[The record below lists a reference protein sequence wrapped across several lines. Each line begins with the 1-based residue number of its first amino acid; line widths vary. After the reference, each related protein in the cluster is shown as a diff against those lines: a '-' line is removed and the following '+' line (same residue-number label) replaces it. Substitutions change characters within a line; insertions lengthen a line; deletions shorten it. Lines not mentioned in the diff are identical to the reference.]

1 MSGAQRSQTDLEVL
15 QSSHRGKFISLGLVL
30 VIGAGVWW
38 WTKRDKPIGNH
49 EEADRVLVVTQTH
62 WRYKP
67 YLEQWGFVAQEGKAQ
82 TMEEEALE
90 KMPDLQVKGAAAI
103 LKLADWAGY
112 GYVVFEKPQEVDF
125 SGLDIEGG
133 VPTFE
138 PHVRFAVVSAGEF
151 AFPHKLT
158 VNAKP
163 SEVLRG
169 PDLDLLSA
177 LFAQEPLL
185 AGTLRDDPKNPA
197 DVLILKGKLSEA
209 LARLDDVKDAE
220 GLVAKIG
227 EKARALLVDKEQGEP
242 RPALLGGI
250 HESLNAIALADGSTL
265 VLSRKIHF
273 SSGGYNADLD
283 LDKNWEFSYLSAGA
297 EPGSERTP
305 CPSLMGGTLEES
317 GRRPSFR
324 FSPGGDVVLVHVDG
338 ASQLWKLDMGEGKE
352 PCNFV
357 HLGDITVPLARGE
370 DAGEPHASGKVAR
383 ARLDGQDGVVSVLK
397 PKDDV
402 ALELARSPTIGFFM
416 PAWLDAEWLA
426 VPGYP
431 RADEE
436 SGEVPLNATAA
447 VYFASSTHPDELLRL
462 DATALDAAREIH
474 QVAPAPDGPN
484 GPRLLVTASGEAF
497 DRRLFRVDAPKK
509 WSELYADATA
519 AAAGKKPQAVVDGL
533 EPWVLSLDAAGFTAT
548 ALTHEGRVSDMIA
561 ARDGS
566 NAVFQVSGLDNGL
579 RVIDSERE
587 IGIAG
592 LDTPGPLRLMTR
604 NGLEDHTPMF
614 TADSKTVVF
623 RTRFPFEKTDWTLTT
638 ARSLPASK

>member
-1 MSGAQRSQTDLEVL
+1 
-15 QSSHRGKFISLGLVL
+15 
-30 VIGAGVWW
+30 
-38 WTKRDKPIGNH
+38 
-49 EEADRVLVVTQTH
+49 
-62 WRYKP
+62 
-67 YLEQWGFVAQEGKAQ
+67 
-82 TMEEEALE
+82 
-90 KMPDLQVKGAAAI
+90 

-138 PHVRFAVVSAGEF
+138 PHVRFAVVSAGDF

-242 RPALLGGI
+242 KPALLGGI

-283 LDKNWEFSYLSAGA
+283 LDKNWEFSYLPAGA

-317 GRRPSFR
+317 GDDGRASASRRAATWCSCT
-324 FSPGGDVVLVHVDG
+324 S
-338 ASQLWKLDMGEGKE
+338 
-352 PCNFV
+352 
-357 HLGDITVPLARGE
+357 TARRSCG
-370 DAGEPHASGKVAR
+370 SWTWAR
-383 ARLDGQDGVVSVLK
+383 ARS
-397 PKDDV
+397 
-402 ALELARSPTIGFFM
+402 
-416 PAWLDAEWLA
+416 
-426 VPGYP
+426 
-431 RADEE
+431 RAT
-436 SGEVPLNATAA
+436 SCTSAT
-447 VYFASSTHPDELLRL
+447 SRCRWP
-462 DATALDAAREIH
+462 AART
-474 QVAPAPDGPN
+474 G
-484 GPRLLVTASGEAF
+484 
-497 DRRLFRVDAPKK
+497 
-509 WSELYADATA
+509 
-519 AAAGKKPQAVVDGL
+519 
-533 EPWVLSLDAAGFTAT
+533 
-548 ALTHEGRVSDMIA
+548 
-561 ARDGS
+561 
-566 NAVFQVSGLDNGL
+566 
-579 RVIDSERE
+579 
-587 IGIAG
+587 
-592 LDTPGPLRLMTR
+592 
-604 NGLEDHTPMF
+604 
-614 TADSKTVVF
+614 
-623 RTRFPFEKTDWTLTT
+623 
-638 ARSLPASK
+638 